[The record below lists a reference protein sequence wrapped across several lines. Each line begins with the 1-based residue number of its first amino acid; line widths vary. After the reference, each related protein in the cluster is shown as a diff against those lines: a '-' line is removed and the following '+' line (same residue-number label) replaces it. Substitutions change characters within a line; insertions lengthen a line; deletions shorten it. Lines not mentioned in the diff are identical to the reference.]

1 MSSVRIPDFIQPM
14 KVPIIIALMTLSLF
28 ANEPNTLSEKE
39 KAEGWQLL
47 FNGKD
52 LENWRAFGSEKRPDA
67 GWKIENGILT
77 KQEKVHGGHIITQRK
92 FSDYTL
98 TWEWKLSAKGNNGIK
113 YLIDESRPATPGP
126 EYQMLDDQGHYDAK
140 NGPTH
145 QTAALYDLI
154 GANELK
160 KTNPMGE
167 WNSSKLV
174 IDGNH
179 VEHWLNGAL
188 VVSYELGSPELK
200 ALIQKSKFKNA
211 KGFGDKIEG
220 HIMLTDHINECSFRN
235 IKILEKAGK

>member
-1 MSSVRIPDFIQPM
+1 M
-14 KVPIIIALMTLSLF
+14 KILLTTLLLTANLF
-28 ANEPNTLSEKE
+28 ASELNTLSDKE

-47 FNGKD
+47 FNGED
-52 LENWRAFGSEKRPDA
+52 LYNWRVFGSQKRPDK
-67 GWKIENGILT
+67 GWKIEGGILT
-77 KQEKVHGGHIITQRK
+77 KLEKINGGHIITNRK
-92 FSDYTL
+92 FTDYTL

-113 YLIDESRPATPGP
+113 YLVDESRPVTPGP
-126 EYQMLDDQGHYDAK
+126 EYQMLDDQGHHDAK

-160 KTNPMGE
+160 KVNPIGE

-188 VVSYELGSPELK
+188 VVSYDLGSPELK
-200 ALIQKSKFKNA
+200 ALVQKSKFKSA
-211 KGFGDKIEG
+211 AGFGEKIEG
-220 HIMLTDHINECSFRN
+220 FIMLTDHINECAFRN
-235 IKILEKAGK
+235 IKILEKAQK